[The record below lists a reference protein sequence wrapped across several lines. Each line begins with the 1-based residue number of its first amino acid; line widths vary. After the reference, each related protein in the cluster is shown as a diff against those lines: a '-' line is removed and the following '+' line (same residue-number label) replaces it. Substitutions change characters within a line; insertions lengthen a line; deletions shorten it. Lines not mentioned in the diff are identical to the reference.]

1 MRPKRKTFTLAAL
14 DTDGYVASA
23 NVNSVAVG
31 AAYTIR
37 AAATHPGDGC
47 SHPVTIY
54 STGDISGT
62 VFTITGTDAEG
73 RTISEDITGGNATPT
88 VTSTK
93 YYADVTSVVRK
104 SGTTG
109 ATAFTVGY
117 TALARTPIFPI
128 NAPGTVGAMVGVDIG
143 STTVTYSVEYTNG
156 DVFSIASDTLSFTPL
171 TDMGGASADASGQ
184 APAGATGLRVT
195 VASHTSGT
203 LAITYSQGRG

>member
-1 MRPKRKTFTLAAL
+1 
-14 DTDGYVASA
+14 
-23 NVNSVAVG
+23 VAVG

-54 STGDISGT
+54 SAGDISGT
-62 VFTITGTDAEG
+62 VFTVTGTDAEG
-73 RTISEDITGGNATPT
+73 RTISEDITGGNAAPT

-104 SGTTG
+104 SGATG
-109 ATAFTVGY
+109 AVAFTVGF
-117 TALARTPIFPI
+117 TALAHTPIYPVDTYRQ
-128 NAPGTVGAMVGVDIG
+128 NGPVVGVDIG
-143 STTVTYSVEYTNG
+143 GTVTYSGMATNG
-156 DVFSIASDTLSFTPL
+156 NVFTLASDTLFFEAITGMSSAT
-171 TDMGGASADASGQ
+171 ADATVS
-184 APAGATGLRVT
+184 PVAGCTGLRVH